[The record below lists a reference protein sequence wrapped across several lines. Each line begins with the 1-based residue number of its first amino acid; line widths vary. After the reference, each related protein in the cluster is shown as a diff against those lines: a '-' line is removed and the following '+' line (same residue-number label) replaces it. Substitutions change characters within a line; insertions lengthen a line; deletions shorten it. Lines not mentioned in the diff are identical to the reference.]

1 MSMREAFE
9 KYYVNNYA
17 GILPIPRRGDGYSDG
32 ETSSAWYD
40 FKAGF
45 TAAIEAV
52 KAGGPV
58 GWVHPCYLKTGALG
72 LDVSPVQFGPEQIPL
87 FRLPED
93 V

>member
-52 KAGGPV
+52 KAGGAV
-58 GWVHPCYLKTGALG
+58 AYEDWSDSEQEFQLTRRENKFAMK
-72 LDVSPVQFGPEQIPL
+72 QIPL
-87 FRLPED
+87 YKLPED